1 MRTLLAIT
9 LVLGSLAPRG
19 LPAQAPGPGADPLH
33 VAVEVTTLVL
43 DGERVRRLGL
53 DGVVLSSGGAAV
65 GAAGGSTGA
74 VRVGSRVGGLEVSA
88 WLDLVRSRRAVRRE
102 STQRVVALSGS
113 AARLSSGQT
122 LSGPYGQSAS
132 AGPELWVEPVV
143 LEDGRV
149 RLRLWTAV
157 GEVRAGP
164 FGSVWREVPVEAS
177 TELVVPDGAPVL
189 IASTEHAEER
199 SHRGLLARGSAD
211 AATRAWI
218 VLTPRVVHDPARE
231 FEIPEGIPA
240 EWVRR

>member
-1 MRTLLAIT
+1 MRTLLAVT
-9 LVLGSLAPRG
+9 LVLGSLAPRS
-19 LPAQAPGPGADPLH
+19 LPAQAPGARADPLH

-43 DGERVRRLGL
+43 DDERVRRLGL
-53 DGVVLSSGGAAV
+53 DGVVLSTGGV
-65 GAAGGSTGA
+65 AGGSTGT

-113 AARLSSGQT
+113 AARLSSGRT
-122 LSGPYGQSAS
+122 LIGPYGQSAS
-132 AGPELWVEPVV
+132 AGPELWVEPEV

-164 FGSVWREVPVEAS
+164 SGSVWREVPVEAS
-177 TELVVPDGAPVL
+177 TEVVVPDGAPVL

-199 SHRGLLARGSAD
+199 SHGGLLARGSAGT
-211 AATRAWI
+211 ATRAWI
-218 VLTPRVVHDPARE
+218 VLTPRVVHDPAQA
-231 FEIPEGIPA
+231 FGVPEGIPG
-240 EWVRR
+240 EWLRR